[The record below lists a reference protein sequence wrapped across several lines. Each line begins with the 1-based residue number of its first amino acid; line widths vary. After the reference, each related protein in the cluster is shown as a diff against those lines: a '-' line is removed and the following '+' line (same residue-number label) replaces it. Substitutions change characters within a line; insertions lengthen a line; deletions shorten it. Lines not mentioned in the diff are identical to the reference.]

1 LVQIFVLDNPLMQII
16 SQFTDFINMLFS
28 SKPGFQNIF
37 DHYFFEQK
45 YYLHTSAS
53 VENFAK
59 LLNTNADK
67 LNYISKKYNSSSF
80 EELIQQ
86 SRYEHL
92 MKEFQNPFNASLPI
106 DSVIKLS
113 GFDNNES
120 FVNYAKEIQQNNLT
134 K

>member
-1 LVQIFVLDNPLMQII
+1 MQILNF
-16 SQFTDFINMLFS
+16 FTDFINVIFP
-28 SKPGFQNIF
+28 SKLGFQNIF

-67 LNYISKKYNSSSF
+67 LNYISKKYNLSSF
-80 EELIQQ
+80 NELIQQ
-86 SRYEHL
+86 ARYEHL
-92 MKEFQNPFNASLPI
+92 LKEFKNPFNASLPI

-113 GFDNNES
+113 GFHNNES
-120 FVNYAKEIQQNNLT
+120 FVNYAKEVQQNNL
-134 K
+134 KSINL

>member
-1 LVQIFVLDNPLMQII
+1 MQILTR
-16 SQFTDFINMLFS
+16 FTDFINMLFS
-28 SKPGFQNIF
+28 SKPGFNNIF

-45 YYLHTSAS
+45 YYLHASAS
-53 VENFAK
+53 LVNFAK

-67 LNYISKKYNSSSF
+67 LNHISRKYNSSSF

-92 MKEFQNPFNASLPI
+92 LKEFQNPFNASLPI

-120 FVNYAKEIQQNNLT
+120 FVNYAKEIQQNNL
-134 K
+134 KSINL

>member
-1 LVQIFVLDNPLMQII
+1 
-16 SQFTDFINMLFS
+16 MLFS
-28 SKPGFQNIF
+28 SKPGFNNIF

-59 LLNTNADK
+59 LLNTNTDK
-67 LNYISKKYNSSSF
+67 LDYISKKYNLSSF
-80 EELIQQ
+80 NELIQKA
-86 SRYEHL
+86 RYEHL
-92 MKEFQNPFNASLPI
+92 LKEFQNPFNASLPI

-120 FVNYAKEIQQNNLT
+120 FVNYAKEIQQNNL
-134 K
+134 KSINL

>member
-1 LVQIFVLDNPLMQII
+1 MQILT
-16 SQFTDFINMLFS
+16 QFTDFINMLFS
-28 SKPGFQNIF
+28 SKPGFNNIF
-37 DHYFFEQK
+37 DHYFFQQK

-67 LNYISKKYNSSSF
+67 LDYISKKYNMASF
-80 EELIQQ
+80 NELIQQ
-86 SRYEHL
+86 ARYEHL

-120 FVNYAKEIQQNNLT
+120 FVNYAKEIQQNNL
-134 K
+134 KSINL

>member
-1 LVQIFVLDNPLMQII
+1 MQILTR
-16 SQFTDFINMLFS
+16 FTDFINTLFP
-28 SKPGFQNIF
+28 SKLGFQNIF
-37 DHYFFEQK
+37 EHYFFEQK

-53 VENFAK
+53 LQNFAK

-67 LNYISKKYNSSSF
+67 LNHISNKYNSSSF

-120 FVNYAKEIQQNNLT
+120 FVNYAKEIQQNNL
-134 K
+134 KSINL